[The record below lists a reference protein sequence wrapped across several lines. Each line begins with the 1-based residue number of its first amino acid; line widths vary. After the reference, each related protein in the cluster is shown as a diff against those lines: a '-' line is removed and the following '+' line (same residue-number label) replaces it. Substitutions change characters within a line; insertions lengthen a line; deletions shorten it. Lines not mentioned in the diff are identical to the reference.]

1 MNLAYLNKII
11 DSFFKIGSK
20 IEIQNKMPENTNGD
34 TNQNGQGQRDRSV
47 QLSPNTQIV
56 FTLKGFIS
64 TILTILGLF
73 YGFYKL
79 AIQPAIVSSESHY
92 KEMLVEQEKRQYLK
106 FDNLEE
112 KIDRNFTL
120 IESNHNRYR
129 DLQNATPDNSGG
141 SFGNESH
148 SLNIMELDSTLF
160 IDPILAENHQ

>member
-1 MNLAYLNKII
+1 
-11 DSFFKIGSK
+11 
-20 IEIQNKMPENTNGD
+20 MPENTNPNEQERRD
-34 TNQNGQGQRDRSV
+34 QGV

-73 YGFYKL
+73 FGFYKF

-92 KEMLVEQEKRQYLK
+92 KEMLVEQEKREVLK

-129 DLQNATPDNSGG
+129 DLQNASPDNSGG

-148 SLNIMELDSTLF
+148 SLNIMGLDSTLF
-160 IDPILAENHQ
+160 IDPVLAENHQ